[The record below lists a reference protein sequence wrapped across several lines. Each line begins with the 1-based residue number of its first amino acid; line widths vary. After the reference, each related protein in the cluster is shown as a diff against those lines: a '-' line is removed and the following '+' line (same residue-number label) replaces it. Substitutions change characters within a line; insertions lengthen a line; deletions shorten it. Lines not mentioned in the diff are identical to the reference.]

1 MALLTIL
8 LKVTAELVLL
18 LLCFPA
24 QEARTIQ
31 QGQNQNK
38 MYNYKDKLFGA
49 VQQCEAP
56 LNVPN
61 IPTKTTG
68 DIASNSSMIIQKA
81 LFLYFSYLSLITLM
95 SLLRYAGFSVLL
107 SFHPFLIRAPIFLIR
122 WITVLL
128 LCPKLKAKMYSI
140 FLYAQG
146 EILHPLLGFNKC
158 QIKRQMIIKFFK
170 HRTIFQLF
178 FQMCIVLS
186 CPIIIKTISFF
197 FFN

>member
-1 MALLTIL
+1 MALLTIP
-8 LKVTAELVLL
+8 LKVTTVLVLL

-31 QGQNQNK
+31 RGQNQNK

-49 VQQCEAP
+49 VQQHEAP
-56 LNVPN
+56 PNVPN

-68 DIASNSSMIIQKA
+68 DIPSNSSMISQKA
-81 LFLYFSYLSLITLM
+81 LYLYFSYLSLIILM
-95 SLLRYAGFSVLL
+95 SLLRYAGFKVLL
-107 SFHPFLIRAPIFLIR
+107 SFHPFLIRAPVFLLQ

-140 FLYAQG
+140 FLCAQG
-146 EILHPLLGFNKC
+146 KILCPLLGFNIC
-158 QIKRQMIIKFFK
+158 QIKRRVLTKFFK

-178 FQMCIVLS
+178 FRMCIVLS
-186 CPIIIKTISFF
+186 CSISV
-197 FFN
+197 

>member
-8 LKVTAELVLL
+8 LKVTAVLVLL

-38 MYNYKDKLFGA
+38 MYNYKNKFFGA

-95 SLLRYAGFSVLL
+95 ALLRYAGFSVLL
-107 SFHPFLIRAPIFLIR
+107 SFHPFLIRAPIFLIQ

-186 CPIIIKTISFF
+186 CPIIIKTKSFF
-197 FFN
+197 F